1 MERPHSRV
9 RLLWIGRA
17 LLTAT
22 VLAVLAFVAGRVVPA
37 RFFTVSTALVASI
50 WLVVGLLG
58 SVHALLYYRSWR
70 FEIQDDALYLVRGVV
85 TEVETA
91 VPYVR
96 VQHVDTQRGPVER
109 LVGLSSLVVYTA
121 GTRGADISIPGLT
134 PERANRLRERLRDLA
149 IESEGSDAV

>member
-1 MERPHSRV
+1 MECPHSRI
-9 RLLWIGRA
+9 RLLWVGRA
-17 LLTAT
+17 IVAAT
-22 VLAVLAFVAGRVVPA
+22 VLAAIAFLADRFFEVSPTVVAGVWVV
-37 RFFTVSTALVASI
+37 VAI
-50 WLVVGLLG
+50 VGTI
-58 SVHALLYYRSWR
+58 HALLYYRSWR

-109 LVGLSSLVVYTA
+109 AVGLSSLVVYTA

-134 PERANRLRERLRDLA
+134 PDRANRLRERLRDLA
-149 IESEGSDAV
+149 IASEGSDAV

>member
-1 MERPHSRV
+1 MERPHARV

-17 LLTAT
+17 LLAAT
-22 VLAVLAFVAGRVVPA
+22 VVAGLAIVA
-37 RFFTVSTALVASI
+37 DRFLSVGPT
-50 WLVVGLLG
+50 VVGLVGGLVALVG
-58 SVHALLYYRSWR
+58 VVHALLYYRSWR

-91 VPYVR
+91 VPFVR

-109 LVGLSSLVVYTA
+109 AVGLSSLVVYTA
-121 GTRGADISIPGLT
+121 GTRGADIAIPGLT
-134 PERANRLRERLRDLA
+134 PERATGLRDRLRDLA

>member
-17 LLTAT
+17 VVAA
-22 VLAVLAFVAGRVVPA
+22 AVLAAIAFVAD
-37 RFFTVSTALVASI
+37 RFVDVGPRLGALV
-50 WLVVGLLG
+50 LFVVAVFGT
-58 SVHALLYYRSWR
+58 VHALLYYRSWR

-134 PERANRLRERLRDLA
+134 PERATRLRERLRDLA

>member
-22 VLAVLAFVAGRVVPA
+22 VLAVIAFVVD
-37 RFFTVSTALVASI
+37 RFVAIGPLLVALVWVVVA
-50 WLVVGLLG
+50 LVGT
-58 SVHALLYYRSWR
+58 VHALRYYHGWH

-96 VQHVDTQRGPVER
+96 VQHVDTQRGPIER

-121 GTRGADISIPGLT
+121 GTRGADITIPGLT
-134 PERANRLRERLRDLA
+134 PERAIHLRDRLRDLA

>member
-1 MERPHSRV
+1 
-9 RLLWIGRA
+9 
-17 LLTAT
+17 
-22 VLAVLAFVAGRVVPA
+22 
-37 RFFTVSTALVASI
+37 VSTALVAAI

>member
-9 RLLWIGRA
+9 RLLWVGRA
-17 LLTAT
+17 IVAAT
-22 VLAVLAFVAGRVVPA
+22 VLAVIAFVAD
-37 RFFTVSTALVASI
+37 RFVDVSPT
-50 WLVVGLLG
+50 VVGG
-58 SVHALLYYRSWR
+58 VWVVVAIVGTIHTLLYYRSWR

-96 VQHVDTQRGPVER
+96 VQHVDTQRGPVAR
-109 LVGLSSLVVYTA
+109 AVGLSSLVVYTA

-149 IESEGSDAV
+149 IASEGSDAV

>member
-1 MERPHSRV
+1 MERPHARV

-17 LLTAT
+17 LVVAL
-22 VLAVLAFVAGRVVPA
+22 VLAGVGFAVDRFLSPLGTGLLAAVL
-37 RFFTVSTALVASI
+37 LVAA
-50 WLVVGLLG
+50 LLG
-58 SVHALLYYRSWR
+58 TVHALLYYRSWR

-96 VQHVDTQRGPVER
+96 VQHVDTQRGPIER

-121 GTRGADISIPGLT
+121 GTRGADIAIPGLT
-134 PERANRLRERLRDLA
+134 PARASDLRDRLRDLA

>member
-9 RLLWIGRA
+9 QLLWVGR
-17 LLTAT
+17 
-22 VLAVLAFVAGRVVPA
+22 AVLAAAVLAGIALVAGRVIPD
-37 RFFTVSTALVASI
+37 RFFTVSPRLVTAVLLGVALVGAI
-50 WLVVGLLG
+50 
-58 SVHALLYYRSWR
+58 HALLYYRSWR

-91 VPYVR
+91 VPFVR

-121 GTRGADISIPGLT
+121 GTRGADIAIPGLT
-134 PERANRLRERLRDLA
+134 PERATRLRDRLRDLA

>member
-1 MERPHSRV
+1 MDRPHSRV

-17 LLTAT
+17 LVAAT
-22 VLAVLAFVAGRVVPA
+22 VLAAIVFVADRFIAVGPRVV
-37 RFFTVSTALVASI
+37 ALAWAVVA
-50 WLVVGLLG
+50 VLG
-58 SVHALLYYRSWR
+58 TVHALLYYRSWR
-70 FEIQDDALYLVRGVV
+70 FEIQDDALYLVRGVL

-134 PERANRLRERLRDLA
+134 PDGANRLRERLRDLA

>member
-9 RLLWIGRA
+9 RFVWVGRA
-17 LLTAT
+17 LLAAT
-22 VLAVLAFVAGRVVPA
+22 LVAGLAFVAA
-37 RFFTVSTALVASI
+37 RFVRIPLTAVAAVWFAVAI
-50 WLVVGLLG
+50 LG
-58 SVHALLYYRSWR
+58 TVHALLYYRRWR
-70 FEIQDDALYLVRGVV
+70 FEIQDDSLYLVRGVL

-96 VQHVDTQRGPVER
+96 VQHVDTQRGPIAR

-134 PERANRLRERLRDLA
+134 PARATTLRERLRDLA